1 MAKTT
6 KKPKM
11 KRRLF
16 KVRVSEISLVD
27 SPAVPAARFLVAKRN
42 EDEPMPEEVKADVA
56 EVVEDVAVE
65 ESKPAVEPETVA
77 EPKPEPIETKVEII
91 KAADSWLKA
100 ISILRTG
107 ASEMDP
113 GGLEMLANVIRYTMY
128 RYGDDEAV
136 RTKLSK
142 IGIEPGE
149 FEEEADDTE
158 KALKVIGP
166 SNFGKIESAAGTI
179 IAAATEIQ
187 GIAKSA
193 KEIKKQGESAEGE
206 GGVQDDKT
214 SDVTLT
220 KVKDLSDW
228 SQAES
233 GYTPSSP
240 GHGQSKQES
249 VKESTPRPP
258 SILDAAEAI
267 FKERKVR
274 SETEQATRIVAGLE
288 RIAERLDTVEQR
300 QSAFAEGLKL
310 ARGKV

>member
-6 KKPKM
+6 KKPKA

-16 KVRVSEISLVD
+16 KVKVGEISLVD
-27 SPAVPAARFLVAKRN
+27 NPAVPAARFLVAKRD
-42 EDEPMPEEVKADVA
+42 EDEPMPEEVKAEVA
-56 EVVEDVAVE
+56 EVVEEVIVTEPESAVE
-65 ESKPAVEPETVA
+65 TKPVVEPEPTI
-77 EPKPEPIETKVEII
+77 EPTPEPVETTVEIV

-100 ISILRTG
+100 INVLRQA
-107 ASEMDP
+107 ASDMDP

-128 RYGDDEAV
+128 RYGDDESV

-149 FEEEADDTE
+149 FEEEADDIE

-193 KEIKKQGESAEGE
+193 KEIKKQDDDSAEDVGD
-206 GGVQDDKT
+206 VQEQET
-214 SDVTLT
+214 PDVTLA
-220 KVKDLSDW
+220 KADD
-228 SQAES
+228 E
-233 GYTPSSP
+233 
-240 GHGQSKQES
+240 GQSKQEPG
-249 VKESTPRPP
+249 KESTPRPP

-274 SETEQATRIVAGLE
+274 SETEQASRIVAGLE

>member
-6 KKPKM
+6 KKPKA

-16 KVRVSEISLVD
+16 KVKVQEISLVD
-27 SPAVPAARFLVAKRN
+27 SPAVPAARFLVAKRD
-42 EDEPMPEEVKADVA
+42 EDEPMPEEVKAEVA
-56 EVVEDVAVE
+56 EVIE
-65 ESKPAVEPETVA
+65 EVIVTEPEPVVEPVV
-77 EPKPEPIETKVEII
+77 EPTPELVEATVEIV

-100 ISILRTG
+100 INILRSA
-107 ASEMDP
+107 ASDMDP

-128 RYGDDEAV
+128 RYGDDESV

-142 IGIEPGE
+142 MGIEPGE
-149 FEEEADDTE
+149 FEEEADDIE

-166 SNFGKIESAAGTI
+166 SNFGKIEAAAGTI

-193 KEIKKQGESAEGE
+193 KEIKKQNESAEDVGD
-206 GGVQDDKT
+206 VQEEET
-214 SDVTLT
+214 PDVTLA
-220 KVKDLSDW
+220 KVND
-228 SQAES
+228 E
-233 GYTPSSP
+233 
-240 GHGQSKQES
+240 GQSKQKPG
-249 VKESTPRPP
+249 KESIPRPP

-274 SETEQATRIVAGLE
+274 SETEQASRIVAGLE